1 MAIST
6 TLEKVNMLISYLDE
20 NMKTKNITLSN
31 IRTDATAQDLKEV
44 ADAFQGLQKRRI
56 VGQTKV
62 DYNEIY
68 EN

>member
-44 ADAFQGLQKRRI
+44 ANAFQALQKRRI

-62 DYNEIY
+62 DYNGIY

>member
-1 MAIST
+1 MEIT
-6 TLEKVNMLISYLDE
+6 TNLEKVNMLISYLDE
-20 NMKTKNITLSN
+20 KMRTKHITLSN

-44 ADAFQGLQKRRI
+44 ANAFQELQKHRI

-62 DYNEIY
+62 DYNGIY